1 MIEIFKKAAM
11 DAVQNSNPTSV
22 VYGKVVSVS
31 PLKIQVS
38 AKLILTESQLVL
50 TRNVT
55 NYTVGIS
62 GSTNSNGGHKHE
74 DSIGGETT
82 SNGGHSHGITSLT
95 ILNALKAGE
104 EVILIRQAG
113 GQEYIVL
120 DRVG

>member
-1 MIEIFKKAAM
+1 LANMIEIIKKAAM

-55 NYTVGIS
+55 DYQMTIEPNTISTGTTFTVK
-62 GSTNSNGGHKHE
+62 NGLKT
-74 DSIGGETT
+74 GE
-82 SNGGHSHGITSLT
+82 N
-95 ILNALKAGE
+95 
-104 EVILIRQAG
+104 VVMIRQAG
-113 GQEYIVL
+113 GQKYIVI
-120 DRVG
+120 DKAG